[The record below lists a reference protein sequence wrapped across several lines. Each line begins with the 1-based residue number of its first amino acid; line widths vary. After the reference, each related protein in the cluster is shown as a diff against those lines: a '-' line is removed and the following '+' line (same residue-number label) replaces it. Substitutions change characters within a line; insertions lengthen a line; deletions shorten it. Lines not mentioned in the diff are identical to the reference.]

1 MTIFY
6 FTSTGN
12 SLAVAKAIGGEL
24 ISIPQIIDSPEKQ
37 YKDDVIGVVFP
48 IYGLI
53 PAGIVRDFLDKVK
66 LEAEYTFAIGTYGNM
81 PGGCMRKVQ
90 MQAEK
95 NGYRFDYANDIFML
109 DNFLPVFEIGAELEK
124 MPQKKVDENLAKIVE
139 DIKLRKHRKASASIG
154 GKILTV
160 MGPLMSPNSKGAQK
174 FIVNDSCN
182 QCGTCAKVC
191 PTGNITVTKKVE
203 FSDHCAGCLG
213 CLHHCPQ
220 NALHL
225 KNEKSGKRWRNP
237 DVSLGEIINANNR
250 S

>member
-1 MTIFY
+1 MKIFY

-24 ISIPQIIDSPEKQ
+24 ISIPQVMSSPGNH
-37 YKDDVIGVVFP
+37 YKDDAIGVVFP
-48 IYGLI
+48 VYGLL
-53 PAGIVRDFLDKVK
+53 PAKIVRDFLDKVK

-95 NGYRFDYANDIFML
+95 NGYKFDYVNDIFML
-109 DNFLPVFEIGAELEK
+109 DNFLPVFEVGAELEK
-124 MPQKKVDENLAKIVE
+124 MPQKKVDKNLAKIVE
-139 DIKLRKHRKASASIG
+139 DIKLKKHRKASATIG

-160 MGPLMSPNSKGAQK
+160 MGPLMSPNNKGAQK

-191 PTGNITVTKKVE
+191 PTGNVTVANKVV

-237 DVSLGEIINANNR
+237 DVSLGEIITANNR